1 MRPLIAFLALTAA
14 ACSRPPP
21 LPATLC
27 VVRHAEAFKNL
38 DPPPAGLDPVG
49 LDTLTPRGEVQ
60 ALAVRDALGAGPVRV
75 SSSPAGRARQTAAL
89 IAGGADT
96 VEIVAALRPLDG
108 DIEWSERSQAWRAG
122 DDLRPAGGESLADGR
137 ARVAALLDALRA
149 KLGPGERAVWV
160 THGDIASLVLGELRG
175 TPLLER
181 PTRDT
186 LDTGGHACLPL
197 RRDAVSLPRH
207 GCGARKGMTDVG
219 PWDAPSPRPRPI
231 AREAPVAG
239 HST

>member
-1 MRPLIAFLALTAA
+1 MVRLPQRPDGTRCDRSSPSSRSPPRRAA
-14 ACSRPPP
+14 AHPRSPRRSASCATPKPSRTST
-21 LPATLC
+21 LPRPASTRLASTHSPRAAKSRRWRCATRSAREPSAC
-27 VVRHAEAFKNL
+27 RAA
-38 DPPPAGLDPVG
+38 
-49 LDTLTPRGEVQ
+49 
-60 ALAVRDALGAGPVRV
+60 
-75 SSSPAGRARQTAAL
+75 PAGRARQTAAL

-149 KLGPGERAVWV
+149 KLGPGERGVWV

-197 RRDAVSLPRH
+197 
-207 GCGARKGMTDVG
+207 GATR
-219 PWDAPSPRPRPI
+219 
-231 AREAPVAG
+231 
-239 HST
+239 